1 MKGFSQI
8 GALPEDASDV
18 KLDVMPID
26 LCAKEVLALSET
38 DGSVFHIMNPDPPGF
53 GEIMQ
58 AVNEECLI
66 VNNLQFGDIFRENC
80 RKLDSGLLGF
90 IMNNWRLIGSQQ
102 HAVEVTNEK
111 TVEALKKAGFVPPA
125 FSLETVLKEFGKG
138 E

>member
-8 GALPEDASDV
+8 GALPEDAADV

-26 LCAKEVLALSET
+26 VCAKEVLALAGTE
-38 DGSVFHIMNPDPPGF
+38 GSVFHIMNPNPPGF

-66 VNNLQFGDIFRENC
+66 VNNLQFGEIFRENC
-80 RKLDSGLLGF
+80 RNLDSGLLGF

-102 HAVEVTNEK
+102 HAIEVTNDITEK
-111 TVEALKKAGFVPPA
+111 ALKSAGFVPPA
-125 FSLETVLKEFGKG
+125 ISLGTVLKEFGKG